1 MAISLHPHQFV
12 QPQTSQLTLS
22 PPFMPYNST
31 VKGITCLYEGWG
43 IRLAGARPLTA
54 GQNSKDALVAVALEE
69 ERGKVGQL
77 GFLKADQCC
86 RKITTA
92 SRNHVKASHHHCC
105 ANTHVCLCF
114 QTHDPVQ
121 EHFYSQCTLP
131 VTLSINCWKYLNPWF
146 SVHLDKTEAMCYCP
160 SSHLLAV
167 FFLSDYF
174 CVKALQAPARH
185 KPGSSRCR
193 SAPALTGAA
202 KGDQLENHSPD
213 PAPLLQGQGS
223 HVQVRSLA
231 LG

>member
-1 MAISLHPHQFV
+1 MGYEASRCQ
-12 QPQTSQLTLS
+12 S
-22 PPFMPYNST
+22 PNSWAEL
-31 VKGITCLYEGWG
+31 KGCSCSSGSGSADREG
-43 IRLAGARPLTA
+43 
-54 GQNSKDALVAVALEE
+54 E
-69 ERGKVGQL
+69 VGQL

-105 ANTHVCLCF
+105 ANTHVCLCL
-114 QTHDPVQ
+114 QTHDPAQ
-121 EHFYSQCTLP
+121 EHFYSQCMLP
-131 VTLSINCWKYLNPWF
+131 VTLSINCWKYLNPWVC
-146 SVHLDKTEAMCYCP
+146 VHLAKTEAMCYCP

-167 FFLSDYF
+167 FFLPDYF
-174 CVKALQAPARH
+174 CVKALQVPARH

-202 KGDQLENHSPD
+202 KGNQLENHSPD